1 MLKNLF
7 LNNYF
12 NIKLKVFKKIIQ
24 SLFQKLGVR
33 VIKSPS
39 SGFEYLLNQRRY
51 NKTQISLNNT
61 TFEIA
66 DSHSFYY
73 SHREIFIDE
82 IYKFICN
89 NDNPV
94 IVDCGSNYGTS
105 ILYFKQLY
113 PNAHI
118 VGVEADPSIFEI
130 LEINIDKQNYNN
142 ITLLNKAISTDQGP
156 VEFYGEGADGG
167 RIHTNLESKNTYEVE
182 TIPLD
187 DLIENNVDFLKMDIE
202 GSEADVICHSNKL
215 KKVNEIF
222 IEYHSFVDGDQRLG
236 DLLSCLTE
244 NGFRYY
250 IQSQFCSKKPF
261 MKVESQ
267 LGMDLQLNI
276 FAKRN

>member
-1 MLKNLF
+1 
-7 LNNYF
+7 
-12 NIKLKVFKKIIQ
+12 LKVFKKIIQ

-202 GSEADVICHSNKL
+202 GAETDVLVTSKKL
-215 KKVNEIF
+215 GQVKQMF
-222 IEYHSFVDGDQRLG
+222 IEYHSFVDETQKLSE
-236 DLLSCLTE
+236 LLSCLTR
-244 NGFRYY
+244 NKFRYY
-250 IQSQFCSKKPF
+250 IHTQFCTNQPLIND
-261 MKVESQ
+261 EIQ